1 MEKIKEILDKI
12 KVDANQIKSIDNW
25 DKIPLN
31 TKLMLMEL
39 TNRQKETTAIIV
51 NDLEKLL
58 KEVKRERKDKME
70 NIGK

>member
-39 TNRQKETTAIIV
+39 TNKQKETTAIIV

-58 KEVKRERKDKME
+58 KEVKKE
-70 NIGK
+70 G

>member
-1 MEKIKEILDKI
+1 MEKIKQILDKI

-51 NDLEKLL
+51 NDLENLL
-58 KEVKRERKDKME
+58 KEVKKE
-70 NIGK
+70 G

>member
-1 MEKIKEILDKI
+1 MEKIKEMLDKI

-51 NDLEKLL
+51 NDLENLL
-58 KEVKRERKDKME
+58 KEVKKE
-70 NIGK
+70 GWF

>member
-31 TKLMLMEL
+31 TKIMLMEL
-39 TNRQKETTAIIV
+39 TNRQKEATTIIV

-58 KEVKRERKDKME
+58 KEVKKE
-70 NIGK
+70 G

>member
-1 MEKIKEILDKI
+1 MDKLKEILDKI

-51 NDLEKLL
+51 NDLENLL
-58 KEVKRERKDKME
+58 KEVKKE
-70 NIGK
+70 G

>member
-58 KEVKRERKDKME
+58 KEDKKE
-70 NIGK
+70 G

>member
-1 MEKIKEILDKI
+1 MEEIKEILDKI

-58 KEVKRERKDKME
+58 KEVKKE
-70 NIGK
+70 G

>member
-58 KEVKRERKDKME
+58 KKKKKE
-70 NIGK
+70 G

>member
-1 MEKIKEILDKI
+1 MDKIKQILDKI

-58 KEVKRERKDKME
+58 KEVKKE
-70 NIGK
+70 GWF

>member
-51 NDLEKLL
+51 NDLENLL
-58 KEVKRERKDKME
+58 KEVKKE
-70 NIGK
+70 G

>member
-1 MEKIKEILDKI
+1 MEKIKEIIDKI

-31 TKLMLMEL
+31 TKIMLMEL
-39 TNRQKETTAIIV
+39 TNRQKETTIIIV

-58 KEVKRERKDKME
+58 KEVKKE
-70 NIGK
+70 G